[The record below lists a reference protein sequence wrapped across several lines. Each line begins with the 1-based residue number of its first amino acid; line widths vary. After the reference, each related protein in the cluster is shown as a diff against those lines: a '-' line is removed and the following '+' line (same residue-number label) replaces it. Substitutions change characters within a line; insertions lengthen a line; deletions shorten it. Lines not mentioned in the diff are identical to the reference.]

1 MIKKLIC
8 LICILLTLCG
18 CSQEQK
24 FGLEQFV
31 SRINKQFETTYK
43 TSDFMLGTDENGK
56 RYLFCDND
64 YGLTTLSLGTDNSI
78 IGVGLLINESMDTN
92 DAINT
97 FCNICCV
104 FTGNDKSTQQEI
116 LTQCQITGDTI
127 KYADNNTVITVGK
140 YKYTVVC
147 NEYSITLFCDRV

>member
-24 FGLEQFV
+24 FGIEQFV
-31 SRINKQFETTYK
+31 WRMNENFETTYK
-43 TSDFMLGTDENGK
+43 TSDFMLGTDENEK
-56 RYLFCDND
+56 KYLFCDNN
-64 YGLTTLSLGTDNSI
+64 YGLTSLSLDSDNNI
-78 IGVGLLINESMDTN
+78 IGVGLLVNESMDIN

-97 FCNICCV
+97 FCNICCI
-104 FTGNDKSTQQEI
+104 FTDNEISTQKEI
-116 LTQCQITGDTI
+116 FTQCKINADTI

>member
-1 MIKKLIC
+1 MVKKLTC

-24 FGLEQFV
+24 FGIEQFV
-31 SRINKQFETTYK
+31 WRMNEQFETTYK
-43 TSDFMLGTDENGK
+43 TSDFMLGTDEDEK
-56 RYLFCDND
+56 RYLFCDNN
-64 YGLTTLSLGTDNSI
+64 YGLTALSLDSNNNI
-78 IGVGLLINESMDTN
+78 VGVGLLINESMDTN

-97 FCNICCV
+97 FLNFCCI

-116 LTQCQITGDTI
+116 LTQCRITNDTI

-140 YKYTVVC
+140 YKYTIVC
-147 NEYSITLFCDRV
+147 NEYSVTLFCDRV

>member
-1 MIKKLIC
+1 MIKKLTC

-24 FGLEQFV
+24 FGIEQFV
-31 SRINKQFETTYK
+31 LRMNEQFETTYK
-43 TSDFMLGTDENGK
+43 TSDFMLGTDQNEN
-56 RYLFCDND
+56 RYLFCDNAD
-64 YGLTTLSLGTDNSI
+64 GFTALSLDSDNRI
-78 IGVGLLINESMDTN
+78 IGVGLLINESMDIN

-104 FTGNDKSTQQEI
+104 FTNNDKSTQQEI
-116 LTQCQITGDTI
+116 LTQCRITTDTI

-147 NEYSITLFCDRV
+147 NEFSVTLFCDRV